1 MVFCFQS
8 GTFRPYKYFFSGSTY
23 LYQLFTPDLY
33 QLLPTPDLYQLST
46 PDLYQ
51 LLPTPDLYQ
60 LPCSPTLDLYQ
71 LFSSLPYINSAL
83 TWTCINCFKYTFKT
97 QHGTVSTVIL
107 ELYQLSCNPTLDLYQ
122 LFTIL
127 ESYQLLMLSA
137 EYFEYAKIISSSN
150 LNRNCFSTN

>member
-1 MVFCFQS
+1 M
-8 GTFRPYKYFFSGSTY
+8 
-23 LYQLFTPDLY
+23 YQLFTPDLY

-97 QHGTVSTVIL
+97 HHGPVSA
-107 ELYQLSCNPTLDLYQ
+107 PTPDLYQ